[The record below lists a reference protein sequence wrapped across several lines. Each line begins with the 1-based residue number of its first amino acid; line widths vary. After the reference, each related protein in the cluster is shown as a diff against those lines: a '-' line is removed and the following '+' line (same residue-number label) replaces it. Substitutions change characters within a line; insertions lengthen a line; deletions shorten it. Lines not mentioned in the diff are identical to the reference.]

1 MFFSALCGSSTDP
14 SFFSTSFSLHCREC
28 TGYFNPKLADTAL
41 LDEND
46 PSSTIHSY
54 PSPSTDSIK
63 SIWFKISHQV
73 IQNQSKR
80 LIFTFIQ
87 GPLYIFPSY
96 DFPFF
101 MLAFIIL
108 HIRRSLFS
116 VSQYMTDY
124 TACLCCC
131 NRTCCMSSAVMN
143 YYFGLRTKHF
153 YRVCIVR
160 VENNPKKNK
169 QSARSPKLT
178 SWSWFPHMNYFILSK
193 SSFLILQLILWH

>member
-1 MFFSALCGSSTDP
+1 MFFNALCGSSTDS

-28 TGYFNPKLADTAL
+28 TGYFNLKLADIAL

-54 PSPSTDSIK
+54 PPPSMDSIK
-63 SIWFKISHQV
+63 SIWIKISHQV

-101 MLAFIIL
+101 MWAFIIV
-108 HIRRSLFS
+108 HICRSLFS
-116 VSQYMTDY
+116 LHVCAVVS
-124 TACLCCC
+124 
-131 NRTCCMSSAVMN
+131 NRTCCMSSVVMN
-143 YYFGLRTKHF
+143 YYRTKHF
-153 YRVCIVR
+153 YRVCIIR
-160 VENNPKKNK
+160 VENNPKII
-169 QSARSPKLT
+169 SPVPDHLNVLLG
-178 SWSWFPHMNYFILSK
+178 PD
-193 SSFLILQLILWH
+193 FLIWVISFCPSFHF